1 MKLNEFSKVAAI
13 GAMAVGLN
21 GCGDDQW
28 YLGEN
33 CGAGTA
39 NQTMTPEQTRNDYC
53 YEMGE
58 VNPAVANC
66 EKKNCTCDSC
76 GTCEH
81 EKVEI
86 TCSQIRSLTQSQFE
100 DVYSSCT
107 VNGRDE
113 CDPALMK

>member
-39 NQTMTPEQTRNDYC
+39 NQTLIIRVGAADITVTVAPNAGDTIV
-53 YEMGE
+53 GKG
-58 VNPAVANC
+58 AVIGGNVWLTHSVPPGA
-66 EKKNCTCDSC
+66 
-76 GTCEH
+76 
-81 EKVEI
+81 KVYNQQPKPRI
-86 TCSQIRSLTQSQFE
+86 QII
-100 DVYSSCT
+100 
-107 VNGRDE
+107 
-113 CDPALMK
+113 K